1 MHESTQVRIGVGYD
15 LHRLVEGRR
24 LILAGIEI
32 PYRLGLLGHSDA
44 DVVLHAVTDALF
56 GAAGLP
62 DIGELFPDTDP
73 AYRGADSKQ
82 LLKQAMERVRG
93 AGYAV
98 GNVDVIVHA
107 EAPKLSAY
115 KSQMAASIAEVI
127 GATPNQVSVKAK
139 TNEGV
144 DAVGR
149 GEAIACTAVALLIQG
164 ATALEQWR

>member
-1 MHESTQVRIGVGYD
+1 MSEFSRIRIGVGYD

-24 LILAGIEI
+24 LIMGGIEI
-32 PYRLGLLGHSDA
+32 PHPRGLMGHSDA
-44 DVVLHAVTDALF
+44 DVVLHAITDALL

-82 LLKQAMERVRG
+82 LLKQAMARVHA
-93 AGYAV
+93 AGYTV

-115 KSQMAASIAEVI
+115 KSPMAARIADLI
-127 GATPNQVSVKAK
+127 GATPGQVNVKAK
-139 TNEGV
+139 TNEGM

-149 GEAIACTAVALLIQG
+149 GEAIACTAVTLLMR
-164 ATALEQWR
+164 ADS